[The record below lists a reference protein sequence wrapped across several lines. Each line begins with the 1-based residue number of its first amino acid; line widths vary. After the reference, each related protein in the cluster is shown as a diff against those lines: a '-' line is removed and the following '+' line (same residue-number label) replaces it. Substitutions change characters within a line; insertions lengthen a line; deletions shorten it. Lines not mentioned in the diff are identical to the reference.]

1 MFPAGRW
8 AEAFLNAAG
17 DDVENGLAVLSRFE
31 SGVKTLPA
39 DTAARISGLAAAE
52 EAAAFI
58 EKALLAAD
66 GGEKSAGGEAA
77 RAIVFFLVQRG
88 HLKELGKLNE
98 AVRRLADERAKIV
111 NVLLEAAQSP
121 DAAFLDSIEKA
132 LKEQSGASGVV
143 LQVLVTPA
151 LLGGYRLTV
160 GSEMRDFSLAGK
172 LKQLETMLNK

>member
-66 GGEKSAGGEAA
+66 GEKSAGGEAA

-88 HLKELGKLNE
+88 RLKEIGKFNE
-98 AVRRLADERAKIV
+98 AARHLADERAKIV
-111 NVLLEAAQSP
+111 NVLLEAAQAP
-121 DAAFLDSIEKA
+121 EAAFLDSIEKA
-132 LKEQSGASGVV
+132 LKEQSGASSVV
-143 LQVLVTPA
+143 IQVLVTPA

-172 LKQLETMLNK
+172 LKQLETMLKK